1 MVQERE
7 VQKMLK
13 GIALPV
19 TIVLLMCSGAN
30 ALVGYMPTNVAQVG
44 TQVPLLLSTASMG
57 QGVPSSLGSQLMNPY
72 AQTSPVSLFLV
83 GSSLGQDLLPAMADS
98 QIGSGPTQSLAHSLT
113 VGLPLGTVGQVYV
126 PLVGTAVPHTGLL
139 LPSTSFGHAFSS
151 GDGESTAESNVFTEE
166 HQSQVSY

>member
-1 MVQERE
+1 MLQERE

-19 TIVLLMCSGAN
+19 TMVLLMCSGAN

-44 TQVPLLLSTASMG
+44 TQVPLILSTGSMG
-57 QGVPSSLGSQLMNPY
+57 QILPSSLGSQLLNPY
-72 AQTSPVSLFLV
+72 AQTSPVSLSLV
-83 GSSLGQDLLPAMADS
+83 GTSLGQALLPAIAGS
-98 QIGSGPTQSLAHSLT
+98 QIGSGLTQPVVHSLT

-126 PLVGTAVPHTGLL
+126 PLVGTPVPQTGSL
-139 LPSTSFGHAFSS
+139 LPISFGRAFST
-151 GDGESTAESNVFTEE
+151 GDGESTAESNVFKHE